1 MGLWWKK
8 LINFQSTCQKCHAK
22 MSGGKGDEK
31 AAALPWE
38 LCLFPGPELTPYRE
52 SWLHYHHQ
60 RGSCQ
65 LRQMCCSCQSSYKNT
80 NILLHTSVDLHSLLS
95 CYLKP
100 PQSPFLLSWL
110 LLPDSLRL
118 PIRAGDLTIRQHK
131 SGRMMNDSG
140 RLTGKEKCR

>member
-52 SWLHYHHQ
+52 SWAPLSPSEGLMPAQ
-60 RGSCQ
+60 ADV
-65 LRQMCCSCQSSYKNT
+65 
-80 NILLHTSVDLHSLLS
+80 LLMSVKL
-95 CYLKP
+95 
-100 PQSPFLLSWL
+100 
-110 LLPDSLRL
+110 
-118 PIRAGDLTIRQHK
+118 
-131 SGRMMNDSG
+131 
-140 RLTGKEKCR
+140 